1 MKKQN
6 YIIIGTIVIIFG
18 ISFCWWGLRPNLGK
32 KECYKRA
39 EIQRQT
45 QIDADNGIRE
55 IDRNIIPENKIQAE
69 ILQNKI
75 NSTRD
80 YDKLF
85 NDNYNTCLMQ
95 KGLKE

>member
-6 YIIIGTIVIIFG
+6 YLIIGVIIILFCTIFY
-18 ISFCWWGLRPNLGK
+18 WWGLRPVFGK
-32 KECYKRA
+32 KECYRRA
-39 EIQRQT
+39 EILKQT
-45 QIDADNGIRE
+45 EINVDDGIRE
-55 IDRNIIPENKIQAE
+55 IDRNIIPENKEQAE

-85 NDNYNTCLMQ
+85 NESYNSCLME

>member
-6 YIIIGTIVIIFG
+6 YIIIGTIVIIFST
-18 ISFCWWGLRPNLGK
+18 IFYWWGLRPTFDK
-32 KECYKRA
+32 KECYKQA
-39 EIQRQT
+39 EMLRQT
-45 QIDADNGIRE
+45 EVHIDNDIRE
-55 IDRNIIPENKIQAE
+55 IDRNIIPKNETQAE

-85 NDNYNTCLMQ
+85 NDSYSACLME